1 MQIYGG
7 NWTLAVFAIGI
18 VSWVFYRFAAPKSW
32 REWSRVGLVQ
42 AFIIALYAEM
52 YGFPLTLYLLARF
65 FGLDASASGN
75 LWSSLVGVGEL
86 GMVVAMIVGYAFV
99 FVGLF
104 LLAGG
109 WRQLYRARR
118 ENCLATGGL
127 YALVRH
133 PQYSGILLAL
143 FGEGVVHWPTLFTVG
158 LFPVI
163 VLAYWSL
170 ARKEENEM
178 LRVHG
183 EAYREYRRLVPML
196 LPGWGQWKR
205 LLAGNCKKDEA
216 ERYRA
221 KARRPAPLSG
231 HRFPGQTCVG
241 NSPFAPLHPLGGRGS
256 WITGLGG
263 SPLHRR

>member
-1 MQIYGG
+1 MQENWGG
-7 NWTLAVFAIGI
+7 WTLAVFMIVI

-32 REWSRVGLVQ
+32 REWSRAGLVQ

-65 FGLDASASGN
+65 FDLDVSASAN
-75 LWSSLVGVGEL
+75 LWSSLLGVGEL

-118 ENCLATGGL
+118 ENRLATSGL
-127 YALVRH
+127 YAIVRH
-133 PQYSGILLAL
+133 PQYSGILLAV
-143 FGEGVVHWPTLFTVG
+143 FGEGVVHWPTLFSVV

-163 VLAYWSL
+163 GLAYWSL
-170 ARKEENEM
+170 ARKEEKEM
-178 LRVHG
+178 LQIHG
-183 EAYREYRRLVPML
+183 EAYREYRRRVPML

-205 LLAGNCKKDEA
+205 LLAGNWW
-216 ERYRA
+216 ER
-221 KARRPAPLSG
+221 
-231 HRFPGQTCVG
+231 
-241 NSPFAPLHPLGGRGS
+241 
-256 WITGLGG
+256 
-263 SPLHRR
+263 